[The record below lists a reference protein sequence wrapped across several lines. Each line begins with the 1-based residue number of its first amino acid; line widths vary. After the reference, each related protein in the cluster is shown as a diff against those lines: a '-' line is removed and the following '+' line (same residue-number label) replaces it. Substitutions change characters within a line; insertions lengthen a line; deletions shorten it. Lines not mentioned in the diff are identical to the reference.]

1 MHHGNSTDYVDQKM
15 STPQQPSI
23 RISVQNNDFD
33 LAVEYADARVHSEN
47 PGAIVCFSGLVRD
60 ILQGANQTHAQQTLT
75 LEHYPGMTEQ
85 ALATIAEQAAARW
98 PLQVIRVIHRVGK
111 LSPAEQ
117 IVLVITSSAHR
128 RAAFEA
134 AEFIMDYLKT
144 SAPFWKK
151 QVVGEHS
158 EWVASR
164 ESDYRAAERWQ

>member
-1 MHHGNSTDYVDQKM
+1 M
-15 STPQQPSI
+15 SEQNQTCI
-23 RISVQNNDFD
+23 RISVQTDDFD
-33 LAVEYADARVHSEN
+33 LAAEYDDARLHSEN

-60 ILQGANQTHAQQTLT
+60 ILPAGPQAQAAQTLT

-85 ALATIAEQAAARW
+85 SLANITQQAAARW
-98 PLQVIRVIHRVGK
+98 PLQAVRVIHRVGV
-111 LSPAEQ
+111 LNPSDQ

-128 RAAFEA
+128 CAAFEA

-151 QVVGEHS
+151 QVAGEHS

-164 ESDYRAAERWQ
+164 ESDYRAAERWTKSGHR

>member
-1 MHHGNSTDYVDQKM
+1 M
-15 STPQQPSI
+15 SELKQPYI
-23 RISVQNNDFD
+23 RISVQTDDFD
-33 LAVEYADARVHSEN
+33 LAAEYADARVNSEN

-60 ILQGANQTHAQQTLT
+60 ILHANPQVKAPQTLT

-85 ALATIAEQAAARW
+85 SLANITQQATARW
-98 PLQVIRVIHRVGK
+98 PLQAVRVIHRVGV
-111 LSPAEQ
+111 LNPCDQ

-128 RAAFEA
+128 SAAFES

-151 QVVGEHS
+151 QVAGEHS

-164 ESDYRAAERWQ
+164 ESDYRAAERWTKSGHQ